1 MAINTNKGGIMLE
14 RRRYS
19 RRYYWLYLTGLG
31 FLILLITLGCTGST
45 SIPSIT
51 QTSGEEISIKLPEPR
66 YDSEVS
72 VEFTM
77 LNRRSIRNYSGQ
89 PLSLQEVSQ
98 LSWAAQGIT
107 NPGGGRT
114 APSAGAL
121 YPLELYIVAGD
132 VQDLPQ
138 GVYRYKPQDH
148 ELIKLMQGDKREEL
162 SQACLGQS
170 WVEDGA
176 VSFVF
181 TAIYERTTGKYGDRG
196 IRYVHIELGHAA
208 QNLCLQVVALDL
220 GAVTV
225 GAFHDDQIAELLGLP
240 ENEQTLYVIP
250 VGK

>member
-1 MAINTNKGGIMLE
+1 MTE
-14 RRRYS
+14 RRRCS
-19 RRYYWLYLTGLG
+19 RRYYWLYLTGIG
-31 FLILLITLGCTGST
+31 ILILLITLGCTGST
-45 SIPSIT
+45 SLPLTT
-51 QTSGEEISIKLPEPR
+51 QIIGKEISIHLPEPR

-72 VEFTM
+72 VESTM

-98 LSWAAQGIT
+98 LLWAAQGIT

-138 GVYRYKPQDH
+138 GVYRYKPQGH
-148 ELIKLMQGDKREEL
+148 ELIELMQGDKRGEL

-170 WVEDGA
+170 WAQDGA

-181 TAIYERTTGKYGDRG
+181 TAVYAR
-196 IRYVHIELGHAA
+196 
-208 QNLCLQVVALDL
+208 
-220 GAVTV
+220 
-225 GAFHDDQIAELLGLP
+225 
-240 ENEQTLYVIP
+240 
-250 VGK
+250 